1 MRSVAASERLCSLS
15 KWPLGWRRLSRAG
28 VLPRA
33 LREAEPRRGGR
44 RDVGPRRHPPPGL
57 RAQALGPPC
66 PPEHVTLLDGHAHG
80 PVPSLETPT
89 PAWPQLPTAQFRE
102 LAVTGVT
109 DGLSQAP
116 ASFCPV
122 AGESSS
128 APARVGRDGGRG
140 GSERHSRRPGRVYPL
155 HELQSTSRSTLLSD
169 PTPETWLTG
178 AGRLPQLCKST
189 PRAVLSL
196 ARAGRPP
203 GEPGGVLAGTP
214 LLAVGRWGRWMQQTL
229 SPEASWGHGPVMP
242 AGTTRG
248 RDSGRCVRSGT

>member
-15 KWPLGWRRLSRAG
+15 KWPLGWRRLSRAAG
-28 VLPRA
+28 PSQGA
-33 LREAEPRRGGR
+33 TGGR
-44 RDVGPRRHPPPGL
+44 AAPWGAARCWRCPRRHPPPGL
-57 RAQALGPPC
+57 RAQARGPPC
-66 PPEHVTLLDGHAHG
+66 PPEHVTLLDGHAHS
-80 PVPSLETPT
+80 PVPSLKTPT
-89 PAWPQLPTAQFRE
+89 PAWPQLPAAQFRE

-178 AGRLPQLCKST
+178 GGAAAPTVQKYAKSCSEPGESRSAPWGAGRGPGGNPT
-189 PRAVLSL
+189 PRC
-196 ARAGRPP
+196 G
-203 GEPGGVLAGTP
+203 
-214 LLAVGRWGRWMQQTL
+214 AVGQVDAANPVSGGLLGTRACH
-229 SPEASWGHGPVMP
+229 ASGHH
-242 AGTTRG
+242 
-248 RDSGRCVRSGT
+248 